1 MDDDDDDLCLCVCLF
16 GVEQGYG
23 PECYV
28 IKEAPRGIYK
38 IRARYFS
45 CHQASSTTGTT
56 SVVLW
61 TVKNFGDF
69 EREQFT
75 FQSIRLEQYKS
86 EVDVAL
92 IDLAA

>member
-1 MDDDDDDLCLCVCLF
+1 
-16 GVEQGYG
+16 
-23 PECYV
+23 
-28 IKEAPRGIYK
+28 
-38 IRARYFS
+38 
-45 CHQASSTTGTT
+45 
-56 SVVLW
+56 
-61 TVKNFGDF
+61 VKNFGDF